1 MKYMERR
8 QFLESSAGF
17 FGFSTLIMSPDQR
30 SKKIRLKGKD
40 DKKIRSWDIV
50 TIGNLSRNRYW
61 GESDEKPLRRAICT
75 CTVISGNSFNLL
87 VDPSLEDYSMMFE
100 ELNRRTGLTPEKIDT
115 VFITH
120 QHSDHVAGLKHFE
133 NAKWLAAS
141 SVASGLNKT
150 GILKKRIEPS
160 GNILFNSIEVLP
172 SPGHTDDHHILRFDC
187 QGMSVVIAGD
197 SVPTRDFWKEKR
209 GYYNAVD
216 FDQSRKTMEHIE
228 SIADIIVPGHDN
240 MFFNL

>member
-1 MKYMERR
+1 MKNMERR
-8 QFLESSAGF
+8 QFLVSSAGL
-17 FGFSTLIMSPDQR
+17 FGFSTLIPGHK

-40 DKKIRSWDIV
+40 DSKIRSWDIV

-61 GESDEKPLRRAICT
+61 GESDDKPIRRAICT
-75 CTVISGNSFNLL
+75 CTVISGDSFNLL
-87 VDPSLEDYSMMFE
+87 VDPSLEDFSMMFE

-120 QHSDHVAGLKHFE
+120 QHSDHLAGLKHFE

-141 SVASGLNKT
+141 AVASGINKT
-150 GILKKRIEPS
+150 GNLKKIIEPS
-160 GNILFNSIEVLP
+160 EDILFDTIEVLP

-197 SVPTRDFWKEKR
+197 SVPTKDFWKEKR
-209 GYYNAVD
+209 GYFNAVD
-216 FDQSRKTMEHIE
+216 FNQSRKTMEHIE

>member
-1 MKYMERR
+1 MKYMKRR
-8 QFLESSAGF
+8 DFLESSARLLGL
-17 FGFSTLIMSPDQR
+17 STLIVIPDQK

-40 DKKIRSWDIV
+40 DNKIRCWDII

-75 CTVISGNSFNLL
+75 CTVISGDTFNLI
-87 VDPSLEDYSMMFE
+87 VDPSLEDRSMMSE
-100 ELNRRTGLTPEKIDT
+100 ELNRRTGLTPEKIDA

-120 QHSDHVAGLKHFE
+120 QHSDHIAGLKHFE
-133 NAKWLAAS
+133 NAKWLAAPA
-141 SVASGLNKT
+141 VASGLNKT
-150 GILKKRIEPS
+150 GTLKKRIEPS
-160 GNILFNSIEVLP
+160 ENILFNSIEVLP
-172 SPGHTDDHHILRFDC
+172 SPGHTDDHHILRFNC

-216 FDQSRKTMEHIE
+216 FEQSRKTMEHIE

-240 MFFNL
+240 MFFIF

>member
-8 QFLESSAGF
+8 KFLESSAGF
-17 FGFSTLIMSPDQR
+17 FGFSTLMLIPDHR

-40 DKKIRSWDIV
+40 DNKIRSWDIV

-75 CTVISGNSFNLL
+75 CTVISGDSFNLL
-87 VDPSLEDYSMMFE
+87 VDPSLEDCAMMFE

-120 QHSDHVAGLKHFE
+120 QHEDHIAGLKHFE

-141 SVASGLNKT
+141 AVASGINKT
-150 GILKKRIEPS
+150 GILNKRIDPS
-160 GNILFNSIEVLP
+160 ENILFNTIEVLP
-172 SPGHTDDHHILRFDC
+172 SPGHTYDHHILKFDC

-197 SVPTRDFWKEKR
+197 SVPTKDFWKEKR

-216 FDQSRKTMEHIE
+216 FDQSRKTMEYIE

-240 MFFNL
+240 MFFNF